1 MKNLFSPPTAPRIRI
16 SPFIYAGVTRL
27 GDKFR
32 RVGVKKIFSISNPG
46 TSPSDR
52 NFPSPRNRM
61 IPISTPGTRDSPR
74 GQVPMLAAGTVPAWS
89 LPSPLRDR
97 NVASPLLRNC
107 GVWWAIL
114 YLTRRGRHVYGV
126 VRSFYHRC
134 FNRFQMSEL
143 EIDLE
148 PFAVHFALTGSGD
161 SPPCGHFPSASRED
175 LSMGGES

>member
-32 RVGVKKIFSISNPG
+32 RVGVKKFFSLSNLG
-46 TSPSDR
+46 TSPSDQ

-61 IPISTPGTRDSPR
+61 IPISTPGTGDSNCIPTPTGTGDKSPCIPTPGSGDSPSGTGDSPHVDQR
-74 GQVPMLAAGTVPAWS
+74 GAAGTVPVWS

-114 YLTRRGRHVYGV
+114 YL
-126 VRSFYHRC
+126 
-134 FNRFQMSEL
+134 M
-143 EIDLE
+143 
-148 PFAVHFALTGSGD
+148 GSGD
-161 SPPCGHFPSASRED
+161 SPRVVGDSPRLVNTIISSAVLID
-175 LSMGGES
+175 LGI

>member
-1 MKNLFSPPTAPRIRI
+1 MPAGWQWGQSPCVQRRA
-16 SPFIYAGVTRL
+16 L
-27 GDKFR
+27 G
-32 RVGVKKIFSISNPG
+32 
-46 TSPSDR
+46 T
-52 NFPSPRNRM
+52 
-61 IPISTPGTRDSPR
+61 
-74 GQVPMLAAGTVPAWS
+74 VPEWAAGTVPVWS

-148 PFAVHFALTGSGD
+148 SFAVHFALTGSGD
-161 SPPCGHFPSASRED
+161 SPQLGSGDKSPCGHSALPR
-175 LSMGGES
+175 GEAVSAGRRPLCEAKALAPCRF